1 MKCNKFYLFFAACG
15 LYMTGC
21 TVDDIVYPE
30 GDPEVAE
37 TYLSLEEVDGTS
49 IDFGS
54 MGSTYVMKIQSPDKW
69 SLSSADEWCTPATA
83 EGFKYT
89 QVSISYS
96 DNPNNRERSTR
107 LTFTLNETGET
118 YSVDVIQAAAESEL
132 FTDLNEVSFSIAGGT
147 EDLVITSNSVA
158 WKMDIVGTD
167 GSSIDWCT
175 VSGDEVSGSGTVS
188 VNGSGSTE
196 VTLSVSGNNSGS
208 VRNANVVFTVTE
220 PDGSENTILTV
231 PVSQFG
237 EFTAPVIT
245 LDSEYDFRLSWE
257 DIVGLDR
264 YELETYSD
272 ESLSVPINDPIEIVP
287 GTTSYDLS
295 NITWKDGYVGM
306 VWMRLKAVMTVEGEE
321 VGQASET
328 VCAHNYFDEEG
339 GDGTEDNPYK
349 ITGPR
354 HLRNIAKFPAAHY
367 RQTEDIDMTGV
378 AFEPINSGLAA
389 GTDKFTIGIVTD
401 GMVEDTGF
409 AGVYDGSNHK
419 ISNMTISASAN
430 GNVAL
435 FSKIGVGG
443 VVKNVTIENPVING
457 AWNVGAIAGEN
468 YGMVSYCS
476 TVAGANSAITGE
488 AAMSGGNI
496 TNAGGIVGHVY
507 EGTVSHCKN
516 TVPVSALKG
525 FSIGGITGRMSAF
538 VKDAVVEYCTNT
550 AAVTAAVNING
561 AMAGGICG
569 SMAGT
574 AADTY
579 QSDYFIILDH
589 CYNKGD
595 VNVTGTNCMSG
606 GIIGNTPNGGAKIN
620 ACRNA
625 GDITAQGSAAGIAAR
640 MGNPYKQ
647 VTDCLNEGT
656 ITSTGTAEASTPA
669 GLVSQAGAANNAVI
683 ENCLNVGTMVTKN
696 GKMGGLVYWIAKA
709 NIGKTYYEMSD
720 CFALDR
726 DGVRQPSD
734 WDKFIVSPV
743 GYTNISEDAAKD
755 QATFTGWDFDNVWEL
770 ANGAYPTIRGLLE

>member
-89 QVSISYS
+89 QVSLSYS
-96 DNPNNRERSTR
+96 DNPSNRERSTR
-107 LTFTLNETGET
+107 LTFTVTETGET
-118 YSVDVIQAAAESEL
+118 YSVNIIQEAAESSL
-132 FTDLNEVSFSIAGGT
+132 YTDLSEISFGLANADQ
-147 EDLVITSNSVA
+147 ELVITSNSVA
-158 WKMDIVGTD
+158 WKMEITGAD
-167 GSSIDWCT
+167 GSDVDWCT
-175 VSGDEVSGSGTVS
+175 VTGDDVSGSGTAS
-188 VNGSGSTE
+188 VEGSGNAT
-196 VTLSVSGNNSGS
+196 VTVSVSGNNSGS
-208 VRNANVVFTVTE
+208 VRTANLVFTVTE
-220 PDGSENTILTV
+220 ADGTENQILTV

-245 LDSEYDFRLSWE
+245 LDAEYDFRLSWE
-257 DIVGLDR
+257 DIVGLTR

-272 ESLSVPINDPIEIVP
+272 ETLSTPINDPIEITA

-321 VGQASET
+321 VSQTSEP
-328 VCAHNYFDEEG
+328 VSAHNYFDEAG
-339 GDGTEDNPYK
+339 GDGTEGNPYK
-349 ITGPR
+349 VTKPR
-354 HLRNIAKFPAAHY
+354 HLRNIAVFPTAHY
-367 RQTEDIDMTGV
+367 QQTADIDMSGV
-378 AFEPINSGLAA
+378 AFAPINSGLVADS
-389 GTDKFTIGIVTD
+389 DKYTIGAVTD
-401 GMVEDTGF
+401 GTVEDTGF
-409 AGVYDGSNHK
+409 TGVYDGNDFK

-443 VVKNVTIENPVING
+443 EVKNVAIENPVING
-457 AWNVGAIAGEN
+457 AYNVGAIAGEC
-468 YGMVSYCS
+468 YGTISECS
-476 TVAGANSAITGE
+476 TVAGASSAITGE

-496 TNAGGIVGHVY
+496 TNAGGIAGHVY
-507 EGTVSHCKN
+507 EGTVTHCKN
-516 TVPVSALKG
+516 TVPVTATKG

-538 VKDAVVEYCTNT
+538 TKDAVVEYCTNT
-550 AAVTAAVNING
+550 AAVTATVNING

-579 QSDYFIILDH
+579 KNDYFIVLDH
-589 CYNKGD
+589 CYNTGS

-625 GDITAQGSAAGIAAR
+625 GAITAQGSAAGIAAR
-640 MGNPYKQ
+640 MGNPYKS
-647 VTDCLNEGT
+647 VTDCLNEGA
-656 ITSTGTAEASTPA
+656 ITCTGTAEASTPA
-669 GLVSQAGAANNAVI
+669 GIVSQAGAANNAI
-683 ENCLNVGTMVTKN
+683 ITNCLNTGTMTTKN
-696 GKMGGLVYWIAKA
+696 NKMGGLVYWIAKA
-709 NIGKTYYEMSD
+709 NVGTTFYEMTN
-720 CFALDR
+720 CFALDK

-743 GYTNISEDAAKD
+743 GYKNITDDQAKD
-755 QATFTGWDFDNVWEL
+755 QSTFTGWDFENTWEL
-770 ANGAYPTIRGLLE
+770 TNGAYPTIKGLLE

>member
-1 MKCNKFYLFFAACG
+1 MKLKAIYLFLAVSS
-15 LYMTGC
+15 LSITGC

-30 GDPEVAE
+30 GDPEVAG

-49 IDFGS
+49 IDFDS
-54 MGSTYVMKIQSPDKW
+54 IGSTYVMKIQSPDKW
-69 SLSSADEWCTPATA
+69 TLASADEWCTPATT

-89 QVSISYS
+89 QVSLSYS

-107 LTFTLNETGET
+107 LTFTVTETGET
-118 YSVDVIQAAAESEL
+118 YSVDVIQAAAESSL
-132 FTDLNEVSFSIAGGT
+132 YTDLNEISFSIANGT
-147 EDLVITSNSVA
+147 EEVAITTNSVA

-167 GSSIDWCT
+167 GSDIDWCT
-175 VSGDEVSGSGTVS
+175 ASGDEVSGSGTTSVS
-188 VNGSGSTE
+188 GSGSTV
-196 VTLSVSGNNSGS
+196 VTLSVTGNSSGS
-208 VRNANVVFTVTE
+208 SRTANLEFTVTE
-220 PDGSENTILTV
+220 PDGSDNLILTV

-245 LDSEYDFRLSWE
+245 LEADYDFILSWE

-272 ESLSVPINDPIEIVP
+272 ESLSTPINDPIEIIP

-321 VGQASET
+321 VSQTSET
-328 VCAHNYFDEEG
+328 VSAHNWFDEAG
-339 GDGTEDNPYK
+339 GDGTEGNPYK
-349 ITGPR
+349 VTKPR
-354 HLRNIAKFPAAHY
+354 HLRNIAEFPAAFY
-367 RQTEDIDMTGV
+367 QQTADIDMTGV
-378 AFEPINSGLAA
+378 AFSPINSGLV
-389 GTDKFTIGIVTD
+389 GDKYTIGAVTD
-401 GMVEDTGF
+401 GAVEDTGF
-409 AGVYDGSNHK
+409 TGVYDGCGYK

-443 VVKNVTIENPVING
+443 EVKNVTVENPVISG
-457 AWNVGAIAGEN
+457 AYNVGAIAGEN
-468 YGMVSYCS
+468 YGTISDCS
-476 TVAGANSAITGE
+476 TVAGTGSSITGE

-496 TNAGGIVGHVY
+496 TNAGGIAGHVY
-507 EGTVSHCKN
+507 EGTVSRCKN
-516 TVPVSALKG
+516 TVPVNASKG

-538 VKDAVVEYCTNT
+538 VKDALVEYCTNT
-550 AAVTAAVNING
+550 ADVTAAVNING

-574 AADTY
+574 TADTY
-579 QSDYFIILDH
+579 QSDYFIVLDH
-589 CYNKGD
+589 CYNTGN
-595 VNVTGTNCMSG
+595 VTVTGTNCMSG

-625 GDITAQGSAAGIAAR
+625 GDITSQGSAAGIAAR

-669 GLVSQAGAANNAVI
+669 GIISQAGAANNAVI
-683 ENCLNVGTMVTKN
+683 TNCLNVGTMVTGN

-709 NIGKTYYEMSD
+709 NVGTTFYEMSA
-720 CFALDR
+720 CFALDT

-734 WDKFIVSPV
+734 WDQYIVSPV
-743 GYTNISEDAAKD
+743 GYTNISEEAAKD
-755 QATFTGWDFDNVWEL
+755 QATFTGWDFSDVWEL
-770 ANGAYPTIRGLLE
+770 TNGAYPTLKGLLE